1 MSEKGMNLDPEKVKA
16 VVELP
21 TPKTVSEMPQLL
33 GTIDYL
39 RKFLPNLSDVKKKQK
54 KPISEL
60 LKDNS
65 AWNCSFTSLL

>member
-21 TPKTVSEMPQLL
+21 TPKTVSEMSQLL

-39 RKFLPNLSDVKKKQK
+39 RKFLPNLSDVKKKKNQ
-54 KPISEL
+54 
-60 LKDNS
+60 
-65 AWNCSFTSLL
+65 

>member
-21 TPKTVSEMPQLL
+21 TPKTVSEMHQLL

-39 RKFLPNLSDVKKKQK
+39 RKFLPKLSDVKK

-65 AWNCSFTSLL
+65 A

>member
-21 TPKTVSEMPQLL
+21 TPKTVSEMSQLL

-39 RKFLPNLSDVKKKQK
+39 RKFLPNLSDVKKKTNK
-54 KPISEL
+54 RVAER
-60 LKDNS
+60 
-65 AWNCSFTSLL
+65 